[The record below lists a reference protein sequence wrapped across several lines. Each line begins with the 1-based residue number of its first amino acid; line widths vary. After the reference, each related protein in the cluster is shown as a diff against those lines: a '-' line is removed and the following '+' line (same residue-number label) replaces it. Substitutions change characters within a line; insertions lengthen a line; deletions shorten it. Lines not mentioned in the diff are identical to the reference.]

1 MNRQFSCFTLSL
13 LACLLAA
20 STAAAQVEISA
31 VPSAN
36 NPAVGYQIEVSI
48 NIASG
53 SNVAGYDFRLT
64 FNSTELEFISIENS
78 DYLPGVPV
86 FRRTA
91 DYRPDGTYVPEIA
104 SGDGSVRFAAATLT
118 GTAEGDGTLA
128 IAKFKVLAETET
140 TIVT

>member
-1 MNRQFSCFTLSL
+1 MNKQFFRFTLL
-13 LACLLAA
+13 LLVCFLVV

-64 FNSTELEFISIENS
+64 FNSTVLEFISIENS
-78 DYLPGVPV
+78 DYLPGVA
-86 FRRTA
+86 FSTTENFH
-91 DYRPDGTYVPEIA
+91 PDGTFVPEIA
-104 SGDGSVRFAAATLT
+104 P
-118 GTAEGDGTLA
+118 GTAQ
-128 IAKFKVLAETET
+128 
-140 TIVT
+140 

>member
-1 MNRQFSCFTLSL
+1 MSKQFFCFTLFL
-13 LACLLAA
+13 LVCLSVL

-48 NIASG
+48 NIAGG

-64 FNSTELEFISIENS
+64 FDSTVLEFIDIDNS
-78 DYLPGVPV
+78 DYLPGVP
-86 FRRTA
+86 FSTA
-91 DYRPDGTYVPEIA
+91 PDFQSDGTFVPAIEP
-104 SGDGSVRFAAATLT
+104 GEGSVRFAAVTLT
-118 GTAEGDGTLA
+118 GTAAGDGTLA

-140 TIVT
+140 R

>member
-20 STAAAQVEISA
+20 STVGAQVEISA

-48 NIASG
+48 NIAGG

-78 DYLPGVPV
+78 NYLPGDP
-86 FRRTA
+86 FSRRCRLPPRRHVCTRNRTWERFSEICRSHA
-91 DYRPDGTYVPEIA
+91 D
-104 SGDGSVRFAAATLT
+104 GDS
-118 GTAEGDGTLA
+118 
-128 IAKFKVLAETET
+128 
-140 TIVT
+140 

>member
-1 MNRQFSCFTLSL
+1 MCFLV
-13 LACLLAA
+13 A

-48 NIASG
+48 NIAGG

-78 DYLPGVPV
+78 NYLPGEPFSGV
-86 FRRTA
+86 A
-91 DYRPDGTYVPEIA
+91 DYRLDGTYVPEIA
-104 SGDGSVRFAAATLT
+104 SGERFSEIRCSHANR
-118 GTAEGDGTLA
+118 DS
-128 IAKFKVLAETET
+128 
-140 TIVT
+140 